1 MSEELDVEAIKAR
14 FLNEVFDERT
24 FTLTADAIRDYALA
38 CGEVSPEYTD
48 PGHPEFR
55 APPTMPSS
63 FSSGRSSPEGFPK
76 VAGLGMD
83 AGKAVHPHLP
93 IRPDVEMTG
102 KTHLH
107 DVYTK
112 TGRSGR
118 MVFFVYR
125 MEITDPDGTL
135 LAEADTSAVIRERPA
150 S

>member
-1 MSEELDVEAIKAR
+1 
-14 FLNEVFDERT
+14 
-24 FTLTADAIRDYALA
+24 
-38 CGEVSPEYTD
+38 
-48 PGHPEFR
+48 
-55 APPTMPSS
+55 MPSS
-63 FSSGRSSPEGFPK
+63 FSGRRHTPDGFPK

-83 AGKAVHPHLP
+83 AGKAVHPHQP

-125 MEITDPDGTL
+125 LELFDPAGVL
-135 LAEADTSAVIRERPA
+135 LAEADTSAVIREKPA
-150 S
+150 Q